1 MHSCDNNFNSLVI
14 YSIFDVHC
22 VTYRVPRD
30 RQPHDLIMPNSSI
43 EYSIESIICTPM
55 LDIDQ
60 TMIIKFNYNVEKIVL
75 QQLNFFV
82 DAATHSSGRHRSP
95 YLPWFSKLF

>member
-30 RQPHDLIMPNSSI
+30 RQPHDLIMPNFSI

-60 TMIIKFNYNVEKIVL
+60 TVIIKFNYDIKKDC
-75 QQLNFFV
+75 F
-82 DAATHSSGRHRSP
+82 AAT
-95 YLPWFSKLF
+95 